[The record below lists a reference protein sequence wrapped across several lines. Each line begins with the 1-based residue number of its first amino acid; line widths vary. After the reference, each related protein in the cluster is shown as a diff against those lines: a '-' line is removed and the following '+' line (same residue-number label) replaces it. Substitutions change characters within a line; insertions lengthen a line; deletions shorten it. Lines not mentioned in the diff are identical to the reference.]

1 MCSKLGKP
9 QAVTATAHKCCPER
23 SRRMARIIYAMLKS
37 KIPYKDPGADHLEAQ
52 VQERKLKDLQR
63 KAKDLGYE
71 LTPLATA

>member
-9 QAVTATAHKCCPER
+9 QAVTATAHKL
-23 SRRMARIIYAMLKS
+23 ARIIYAMLKS
-37 KIPYKDPGADHLEAQ
+37 KQPYKDPGADHLAAQ

>member
-1 MCSKLGKP
+1 
-9 QAVTATAHKCCPER
+9 
-23 SRRMARIIYAMLKS
+23 MARIIYAMLKS